1 MNTKRKVDNY
11 GTNAFSNPQKGE
23 AMKKY
28 FEYIGPTERTKSGE
42 TAKFWEITVDRLT
55 VSVRYGKLG
64 ASGQVS
70 SKDFESA
77 EEAEKYG

>member
-1 MNTKRKVDNY
+1 
-11 GTNAFSNPQKGE
+11 
-23 AMKKY
+23 MKKY

-77 EEAEKYG
+77 EVAEKYG